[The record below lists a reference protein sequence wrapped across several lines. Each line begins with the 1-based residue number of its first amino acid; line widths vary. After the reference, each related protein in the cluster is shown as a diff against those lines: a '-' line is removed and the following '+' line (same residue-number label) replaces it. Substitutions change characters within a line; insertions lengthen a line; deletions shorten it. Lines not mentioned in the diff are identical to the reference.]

1 MKSIASCYVPYYNKK
16 YGRIG
21 HLLQD
26 RFKSEPCN
34 DSGYFLTLF
43 RYIHQN
49 PVKAGL
55 VKTAKDYRYSSWGN
69 DYLGQTL
76 QRASHIEPVIKRYGI
91 DELAAWVDMPLPE
104 TVMCIDMDER
114 KVISDETV
122 REVLLMKCGARTIP
136 EFQLHSKDRQKDIV
150 RDVMRELGAGPRQMV
165 RVSGLTYAVAYKIWK
180 DI

>member
-1 MKSIASCYVPYYNKK
+1 MQTFARDQGDRSLIFFSKHVHLLIAEKSLKVGEVVKSIASCYVPYYNKK

-55 VKTAKDYRYSSWGN
+55 VKTAKDYS
-69 DYLGQTL
+69 
-76 QRASHIEPVIKRYGI
+76 K
-91 DELAAWVDMPLPE
+91 
-104 TVMCIDMDER
+104 
-114 KVISDETV
+114 
-122 REVLLMKCGARTIP
+122 IP
-136 EFQLHSKDRQKDIV
+136 TPH
-150 RDVMRELGAGPRQMV
+150 
-165 RVSGLTYAVAYKIWK
+165 
-180 DI
+180 